1 MGVGAIMNL
10 LRLALLVPLLLP
22 GQTVAP
28 GFEHFY
34 SMEYEQAIAVF
45 QKEIAARPNDPAGY
59 NHLAQALLYR
69 EMDRAGALES
79 ELVTGNNPFLRRGKI
94 AASPAEQ
101 KRFDDAIARAI
112 ALCEARVQ
120 ANAGDVEAVYLL
132 SVAHGLEANY
142 NFLVRRLWRES
153 LKQFTLS
160 RKLSMQ
166 VTAAEPQ
173 RVDAYLVQGVHD
185 YIVGSLPF
193 GWKLLGFLIGF
204 HGDKEGG
211 LRTVE
216 RVAVHGDRNKFDAMI
231 ALAVAYRRERHAE
244 RAVPLLLELMRWFP
258 RNYLFRLELVQMYG
272 DLGRREEALAVLA
285 RIDQLKSEGAAGYKT
300 LPAGKIQYA
309 RGNLLFWYRD
319 YAGAIENLT
328 KVTQGGEELDVN
340 TAMNAWMRLGQSYDL
355 LGQRAKALAAYRQ
368 AVTAAPESDAG
379 RESKRYLSS
388 PYRRSAGL

>member
-1 MGVGAIMNL
+1 MNL
-10 LRLALLVPLLLP
+10 LRLSFLIPLVLP
-22 GQTVAP
+22 AQTVSP

-34 SMEYEQAIAVF
+34 SMEYEQAIAIF
-45 QKEIAARPNDPAGY
+45 QKEIATRPNDPGGY

-79 ELVTGNNPFLRRGKI
+79 ELVTGNNPFLHRGKI

-101 KRFDDAIARAI
+101 KRFDDSIARAI
-112 ALCEARVQ
+112 ALCEARIQ
-120 ANAGDVEAVYLL
+120 ANATDVDAIYML

-142 NFLVRRLWRES
+142 NFLVRRLWRDS

-166 VTAAEPQ
+166 VTAADPR

-204 HGDKEGG
+204 HGDKSGG

-216 RVAVHGDRNKFDAMI
+216 MVANKGDKNKFDAMI
-231 ALAVAYRRERHAE
+231 ALAVAYRRERHSE
-244 RAVPLLLELMRWFP
+244 KAVPLLLELMRWFP

-272 DLGRREEALAVLA
+272 DLGRKEDALGVLA
-285 RIDQLKSEGAAGYKT
+285 RMEQLKREGAPGYKT

-319 YAGAIENLT
+319 YRGAIESLT
-328 KVTQGGEELDVN
+328 KVTEATEELDGN
-340 TAMNAWMRLGQSYDL
+340 TPMNAWMRLGQSYDL
-355 LGQRAKALAAYRQ
+355 LGQRAKALAAYER
-368 AVTAAPESDAG
+368 AVTNAPESDAG

-388 PYRRSAGL
+388 PYRRPASL

>member
-1 MGVGAIMNL
+1 MNL
-10 LRLALLVPLLLP
+10 LRLSFLIPLVLP
-22 GQTVAP
+22 AQTVSP

-34 SMEYEQAIAVF
+34 SMEYEQAIAIF
-45 QKEIAARPNDPAGY
+45 QKEIATRPNDPAGY

-79 ELVTGNNPFLRRGKI
+79 ELVTGNNPFLHRGKI
-94 AASPAEQ
+94 AASAAEQ
-101 KRFDDAIARAI
+101 KRFDDSIARAI
-112 ALCEARVQ
+112 ALCEARIQ
-120 ANAGDVEAVYLL
+120 ANATDVDAIYLL

-142 NFLVRRLWRES
+142 NFLVRRLWRDS

-166 VTAAEPQ
+166 VTAADPR

-185 YIVGSLPF
+185 YVVGSLPF

-204 HGDKEGG
+204 HGDKSGG

-216 RVAVHGDRNKFDAMI
+216 MVANQGDKNKFDAMI
-231 ALAVAYRRERHAE
+231 ALAVAYRRERHSE
-244 RAVPLLLELMRWFP
+244 KAVPLLLELMRWFP

-272 DLGRREEALAVLA
+272 DLGRKEDALGVLA
-285 RIDQLKSEGAAGYKT
+285 RMEQLKREGAPGYKS

-319 YAGAIENLT
+319 YAGAIENLL
-328 KVTQGGEELDVN
+328 KVAQGGEELDGN

-355 LGQRAKALAAYRQ
+355 LGQRSQALAAYER
-368 AVTAAPESDAG
+368 AVTTAPESDAG

-388 PYRRSAGL
+388 PYRRPAPL

>member
-1 MGVGAIMNL
+1 
-10 LRLALLVPLLLP
+10 
-22 GQTVAP
+22 
-28 GFEHFY
+28 
-34 SMEYEQAIAVF
+34 MEYEQAIAVF
-45 QKEIAARPNDPAGY
+45 QKEIATLPNDPAGY

-101 KRFDDAIARAI
+101 KRFDDAIGRAI

-120 ANAGDVEAVYLL
+120 ANAGDVDAVYLL
-132 SVAHGLEANY
+132 SVAHGLKANY

-166 VTAAEPQ
+166 VTAADPR

-216 RVAVHGDRNKFDAMI
+216 RV
-231 ALAVAYRRERHAE
+231 
-244 RAVPLLLELMRWFP
+244 MRWFP

-285 RIDQLKSEGAAGYKT
+285 RMDQLKREGAAGYKT

-328 KVTQGGEELDVN
+328 KVTQGGDELDVN

-368 AVTAAPESDAG
+368 AVSAAPESDAG
-379 RESKRYLSS
+379 RESKRYLST
-388 PYRRSAGL
+388 PYRRSAEL